1 MTKTRVRRVGSVKE
15 ELLKKSRESALA
27 AVEIFNNPNI
37 HFKSETYIVLMTIA
51 WTYLFHAYYRDKG
64 IEYRYYKM
72 TGSRKKFDKT
82 KHGADK
88 HWELERCLN
97 DRQCPIDASAKENL
111 KFLIGLRHE
120 IEHQM
125 TTRIDDFLSARF
137 QACCLNFNHYI
148 KVLFQQKYGI
158 DRHLS
163 FSLQF
168 SSLSEEQLEL
178 LQNAEN
184 LPQNIHNYI
193 EGFDTDLSDDIYKDP
208 KYAYRVIFVPKATN
222 RKGQADRVIEF
233 VKAGSDFAKKVNTE
247 YALVKETERPKM
259 LPSKVVKIM
268 KKKGFSKFSIHYHTQ
283 LWQKHDGKN
292 PGKGYGVEVGNLWYW
307 YEPWLKVVE
316 QHCRKHVAE
325 YGYSET

>member
-27 AVEIFNNPNI
+27 AVQIFNNPNI
-37 HFKSETYIVLMTIA
+37 HFKSEIYIVLMTIA
-51 WTYLFHAYYRDKG
+51 WTYMLHAYYRSQG

-72 TGSRKKFDKT
+72 AGSRKRFDKT
-82 KHGADK
+82 KHGANK
-88 HWELERCLN
+88 HWELERSLN
-97 DRQCPIDASAKENL
+97 DSQCPVDASTKENL

-148 KVLFQQKYGI
+148 KTLFQQKYGI

-184 LPQNIHNYI
+184 LPKNIHNYI
-193 EGFDTDLSDDIYKDP
+193 EGFDTDLDDDIYKDP
-208 KYAYRVIFVPKATN
+208 KYAYRVIFVPKAAN

-233 VKAGSDFAKKVNTE
+233 VKADSDLAKKVNTE

-259 LPSKVVKIM
+259 LPSQVVKII
-268 KKKGFSKFSIHYHTQ
+268 KAKGFPNFSMHYHTQ
-283 LWQKHDGKN
+283 LWQKLDGKN
-292 PGKGYGVEVGNLWYW
+292 SGKGYGVKVANVWYW
-307 YEPWLKVVE
+307 YESWLKRVE
-316 QHCRKHVAE
+316 QHCKKHQAE
-325 YGYSET
+325 YV